1 MAMVVTLLIGNI
13 LSNRVMPAA
22 LYVPTNLVT
31 AAVVVFIARRLVSP
45 YDMGMTNWARGARWG
60 LAVTL
65 VGLGVYLAALATP
78 GLEELFNDRRVDGGL
93 PRLFYEVFI
102 RIPLGTV
109 LLEEVAFRGAL
120 PAVFEKHWS
129 RFRAVVV
136 SSILFGLWH
145 VLPSLSLADVNP
157 VFEGLL
163 GTGLAGKLGG
173 VAIAVVGTFLIG
185 LWLCFL
191 RYRSGSILAPLIV
204 HTASNTGGYVL
215 AFLFGGAVI
224 STDVGR

>member
-1 MAMVVTLLIGNI
+1 
-13 LSNRVMPAA
+13 MPAA

-31 AAVVVFIARRLVSP
+31 AAVVVFISRRLVTP

-65 VGLGVYLAALATP
+65 VGLGVYLVAAVTP
-78 GLEELFNDRRVDGGL
+78 GFDELFNDRRVGDGL

-129 RFRAVVV
+129 RLHAVVM
-136 SSILFGLWH
+136 SSMLFGLWH
-145 VLPSLSLADVNP
+145 VLPSLNLADVNP

-163 GTGLAGKLGG
+163 GTGLAGKIGG
-173 VAIAVVGTFLIG
+173 VAIAVVGTFLVG

-224 STDVGR
+224 STDIGT